1 MALKFAQLEGK
12 AKKSS
17 LNQFQY
23 QDGDNVVRM
32 VGDVLPRYVYWI
44 KGENA
49 KNIPMECLSFNR
61 STETFDNKEKDWVKQ
76 YHPEMKCGW
85 SYAIQCIDPKDGQ
98 VKVLNLKKKLLEQVM
113 LAAEDLG
120 DPTDPETGWDLHFKR
135 VKTGPMAFNVEY
147 QLQVLRCKT
156 RATTYEQVE
165 IGKKEQELGR
175 KLTDEEKES
184 IVELKS
190 MDEVLPRPSPDA
202 QKELLDRVRA
212 GSSDAPAEVESEF
225 KEGND
230 EKKW

>member
-1 MALKFAQLEGK
+1 MALKFAELEGK

-17 LNQFQY
+17 INQFQY
-23 QDGDNVVRM
+23 VDGDNVVRM
-32 VGDVLPRYVYWI
+32 VGDILPRYVYWI

-61 STETFDNKEKDWVKQ
+61 STETFDNKEKDWVKT

-120 DPTDPETGWDLHFKR
+120 DPTDTETGWDLHFNRK
-135 VKTGPMAFNVEY
+135 KTGPMAFNVEY
-147 QLQVLRCKT
+147 QLQVLRCKV
-156 RATTYEQVE
+156 RALSE
-165 IGKKEQELGR
+165 
-175 KLTDEEKES
+175 DEKAS
-184 IVELKS
+184 IAELKS

-212 GSSDAPAEVESEF
+212 GANEAPAEVESEF
-225 KEGND
+225 SA

>member
-1 MALKFAQLEGK
+1 MALKFAELEGK
-12 AKKSS
+12 AKKTSI
-17 LNQFQY
+17 NQFQY
-23 QDGDNVVRM
+23 VDGDNVVRM
-32 VGDVLPRYVYWI
+32 VGDILPRYVYWI

-61 STETFDNKEKDWVKQ
+61 STETFDNKEKDWVKT

-120 DPTDPETGWDLHFKR
+120 DPTDTETGWDLHFNRK
-135 VKTGPMAFNVEY
+135 KTGPMAFNVEY
-147 QLQVLRCKT
+147 QLQVLRCKV
-156 RATTYEQVE
+156 RALSE
-165 IGKKEQELGR
+165 
-175 KLTDEEKES
+175 DEKAS
-184 IVELKS
+184 IAELKS

-212 GSSDAPAEVESEF
+212 GANEAPAEVESEF
-225 KEGND
+225 SA

>member
-17 LNQFQY
+17 INQFQY

-32 VGDVLPRYVYWI
+32 VGDILPRYVYWI

-76 YHPEMKCGW
+76 YNPEMKCGW
-85 SYAIQCIDPKDGQ
+85 SYAIQCLDPKDGQ

-120 DPTDPETGWDLHFKR
+120 DPTNTETGWDVCFKR

-147 QLQVLRCKT
+147 QLQALKCKS
-156 RATTYEQVE
+156 RPLNEA
-165 IGKKEQELGR
+165 EQEL
-175 KLTDEEKES
+175 TA
-184 IVELKS
+184 ELKS
-190 MDEVLPRPSPDA
+190 MDEILTRPTPDA
-202 QKELLDRVRA
+202 QKELLDRLREGA
-212 GSSDAPAEVESEF
+212 ANSQPDETISDEF
-225 KEGND
+225 D
-230 EKKW
+230 IS